1 MSFGT
6 IEEMGVKENKA
17 LRSWYWYD
25 WANQAFALTVLTVLV
40 PQLLSSMFELS
51 TGGGTELGSLKITGD
66 TFYAIVLGSAS
77 LFVAIVSPVLGA
89 IADRMPI
96 KKKILWVYT
105 IVGVLFTAMMGVA
118 PHLEVGSGYRFLA
131 FCLVIGNIG
140 FAGGNV
146 IYYAFMPSLADRDSM
161 DHVSSWGYAYGFA
174 GGSLILIVH
183 LLVGLTGFFGLSK
196 PWSPWV
202 LSFIF
207 VTSAMWWLGFGMQ
220 LFRNT
225 PEPQIPNPKEY
236 GSAMEAIRDGIR
248 EVKKTF
254 GEIRKFKILA
264 IYLASYLLFFD
275 GINTIGGMASAFGD
289 SVLRLN
295 PTMNFVLLLMVNI
308 TAVPMTVIGGKLAN
322 RFGTKR
328 VLGWSLGVYAVVAIL
343 AVGFAPLELEDDHE
357 RYDFQYDFEEDVGE
371 YKLSV
376 LYDKEDS
383 VKGWV
388 SKTGEGDQSFRDA
401 FFEFMIVSSTD
412 SNRWTEDDVVREYL
426 TPEQASG
433 LVSKMGEV
441 SDHRFSFSFS
451 GGDLDGS
458 RSVGEEH
465 PTIIEGELADWWP
478 NLLRDKV
485 WEPLNFGVN
494 LQWIMLGMMVG
505 VVMGTAGAQARSLFT
520 MLTPSSRSTEFF
532 GFFGFI
538 GKAAAVF
545 GPIVYA
551 ISAATMGSRVAVA
564 SIVVVIL
571 IGWSLFIFID
581 VEEGVRV
588 ARQEDID
595 AGFISQ
601 GEEEIRD
608 RINPVTGSSEE
619 E

>member
-1 MSFGT
+1 MGFGT
-6 IEEMGVKENKA
+6 IEGMGVEENKA

-51 TGGGTELGSLKITGD
+51 TGGGTEVGSLKITGD
-66 TFYAIVLGSAS
+66 TFYAIILGSAS

-105 IVGVLFTAMMGVA
+105 VVGVLFTAMMGVA
-118 PHLEVGSGYRFLA
+118 PHLEAGSAYRFLA

-146 IYYAFMPSLADRDSM
+146 IYYAFMPNLADRDSM

-183 LLVGLTGFFGLSK
+183 LLVGLTGFFGVSD

-225 PEPQIPNPKEY
+225 PEPEIPNPKEY
-236 GSAMEAIRDGIR
+236 GSALEAVRDGIR
-248 EVKKTF
+248 EVRKTF

-357 RYDFQYDFEEDVGE
+357 RYDFQYDFNDETGE
-371 YKLSV
+371 YELTT
-376 LYDKEDS
+376 LYDRG

-388 SKTGEGDQSFRDA
+388 SKSGDGDLKFRDS
-401 FFEFMIVSSTD
+401 FFEYMFETVPDTSESE
-412 SNRWTEDDVVREYL
+412 RWSDDDVVIDSISVS
-426 TPEQASG
+426 QATS
-433 LVSKMGEV
+433 LLSEAAMMDE
-441 SDHRFSFSFS
+441 HRFSFSFK

-458 RSVGEEH
+458 RYVGEEH

-485 WEPLNFGVN
+485 WEPLNFGVS

-505 VVMGTAGAQARSLFT
+505 IVMGTAGAQARSLFT

-588 ARQEDID
+588 ARQEDIE
-595 AGFISQ
+595 AGLIV
-601 GEEEIRD
+601 E
-608 RINPVTGSSEE
+608 
-619 E
+619 

>member
-1 MSFGT
+1 MGFGT
-6 IEEMGVKENKA
+6 IEGMGDEENRA

-51 TGGGTELGSLKITGD
+51 TGGGTEVGSLKITGD
-66 TFYAIVLGSAS
+66 TFYAIILGSAS

-105 IVGVLFTAMMGVA
+105 VIGVLFTAMMGVA
-118 PHLEVGSGYRFLA
+118 PHLEAGSAYRFLA

-146 IYYAFMPSLADRDSM
+146 IYYAFMPNLADSGSM

-183 LLVGLTGFFGLSK
+183 LLVGLTGFFGVSD

-225 PEPQIPNPKEY
+225 PEPEIPNPKEY
-236 GSAMEAIRDGIR
+236 DSALEAVRDGIS
-248 EVKKTF
+248 EVRKTF

-328 VLGWSLGVYAVVAIL
+328 VLGWSLGVYSVVAIL

-357 RYDFQYDFEEDVGE
+357 RYDFQYDFNDETGE
-371 YKLSV
+371 YELTT
-376 LYDKEDS
+376 LYDRG

-388 SKTGEGDQSFRDA
+388 SKSGDGDLDFRDS
-401 FFEFMIVSSTD
+401 FFEYMFETVPDTSESE
-412 SNRWTEDDVVREYL
+412 RWSDDDVVIDSISMS
-426 TPEQASG
+426 QATS
-433 LVSKMGEV
+433 LRSEV
-441 SDHRFSFSFS
+441 AMMSEHRFSFSFE

-458 RSVGEEH
+458 RYVGEEH

-478 NLLRDKV
+478 NLLRDNV
-485 WEPLNFGVN
+485 WEPLNFGVS

-505 VVMGTAGAQARSLFT
+505 IVMGTAGAQARSLFT

-551 ISAATMGSRVAVA
+551 ISAATMGSRMAVA
-564 SIVVVIL
+564 SVVVVIL

-581 VEEGVRV
+581 VEEGIRV
-588 ARQEDID
+588 ARQEDIE
-595 AGFISQ
+595 AGLIV
-601 GEEEIRD
+601 E
-608 RINPVTGSSEE
+608 
-619 E
+619 

>member
-1 MSFGT
+1 MGFGT
-6 IEEMGVKENKA
+6 IEGMGVEENKA

-51 TGGGTELGSLKITGD
+51 TGGGTEVGSLKITGD
-66 TFYAIVLGSAS
+66 TFYAIILGSAS

-105 IVGVLFTAMMGVA
+105 VVGVLFTAMMGVA
-118 PHLEVGSGYRFLA
+118 PHLEAGSAYRFLA

-146 IYYAFMPSLADRDSM
+146 IYYAFMPNLADRDSM

-183 LLVGLTGFFGLSK
+183 LLVGLTGFFGVSD

-225 PEPQIPNPKEY
+225 PEPEIPNPKEY
-236 GSAMEAIRDGIR
+236 GSALEAVRDGIR
-248 EVKKTF
+248 EVRKTF

-357 RYDFQYDFEEDVGE
+357 RYDFQYDFNDETGE
-371 YKLSV
+371 YELTT
-376 LYDKEDS
+376 LYDRG

-388 SKTGEGDQSFRDA
+388 SKSGDGDLKFRDS
-401 FFEFMIVSSTD
+401 FFEYMFETVPDTSESE
-412 SNRWTEDDVVREYL
+412 RWSDDDVVIDSISAS
-426 TPEQASG
+426 QATS
-433 LVSKMGEV
+433 LLSEV
-441 SDHRFSFSFS
+441 AVMDEHRFSFSFK

-458 RSVGEEH
+458 RYVGEEH

-485 WEPLNFGVN
+485 WEPLNFGVS

-505 VVMGTAGAQARSLFT
+505 IVMGTAGAQARSLFT

-588 ARQEDID
+588 ARQEDIE
-595 AGFISQ
+595 AGLIV
-601 GEEEIRD
+601 E
-608 RINPVTGSSEE
+608 
-619 E
+619 

>member
-1 MSFGT
+1 MGFGT
-6 IEEMGVKENKA
+6 IEGMDVEKNKA

-51 TGGGTELGSLKITGD
+51 TGGGTDVGSLKITGD

-96 KKKILWVYT
+96 KKNILWAYT

-118 PHLEVGSGYRFLA
+118 PHLDVGSGYRFLA

-146 IYYAFMPSLADRDSM
+146 IYYAFMPNLADRGSM

-174 GGSLILIVH
+174 GGSLILGVH
-183 LLVGLTGFFGLSK
+183 LLVGLTGFFGVSA

-220 LFRNT
+220 LFRHT
-225 PEPQIPNPKEY
+225 PEPNIPNPKEY
-236 GSAMEAIRDGIR
+236 GSAMEAVRDGIR
-248 EVKKTF
+248 EVRKPF

-328 VLGWSLGVYAVVAIL
+328 VLGWSLGVYAIVAIL

-357 RYDFQYDFEEDVGE
+357 RYDFQYDFNPEIGEEGE
-371 YKLSV
+371 YELTT
-376 LYDKEDS
+376 LYDRG

-388 SKTGEGDQSFRDA
+388 SKNGQGDQAFREA
-401 FFEFMIVSSTD
+401 FFENMFETMPEEGD
-412 SNRWTEDDVVREYL
+412 NDRWSDDDVVLESI
-426 TPEQASG
+426 TDDQAAEI
-433 LVSKMGEV
+433 VEKMGAM
-441 SDHRFSFSFS
+441 SDHRFSFSFR
-451 GGDLDGS
+451 GGDQDGM
-458 RSVGEEH
+458 RSVGDEH

-478 NLLRDKV
+478 NLLRDNV
-485 WEPLNFGVN
+485 WKPLNFGVS

-505 VVMGTAGAQARSLFT
+505 IVMGTAGAQARSLFT
-520 MLTPSSRSTEFF
+520 MLTPASRSTEFF

-551 ISAATMGSRVAVA
+551 ISAATMGSRMAGA

-571 IGWSLFIFID
+571 VGWSLFIFID

-595 AGFISQ
+595 AGY
-601 GEEEIRD
+601 
-608 RINPVTGSSEE
+608 VSEE

>member
-1 MSFGT
+1 MGFGT
-6 IEEMGVKENKA
+6 IEGMGVEENKA

-51 TGGGTELGSLKITGD
+51 TGGGTEVGSLKITGD
-66 TFYAIVLGSAS
+66 TFYAIILGSAS

-105 IVGVLFTAMMGVA
+105 VVGVLFTAMMGVA
-118 PHLEVGSGYRFLA
+118 PHLEAGSAYRFLA

-146 IYYAFMPSLADRDSM
+146 IYYAFMPNLADRDSM

-183 LLVGLTGFFGLSK
+183 LLVGLTGFFGVSD

-225 PEPQIPNPKEY
+225 PEPEIPNPKEY
-236 GSAMEAIRDGIR
+236 GSALEAVRDGIR
-248 EVKKTF
+248 EVRKTF

-357 RYDFQYDFEEDVGE
+357 RYDFQYDFNDETGE
-371 YKLSV
+371 YELTT
-376 LYDKEDS
+376 LYDRG

-388 SKTGEGDQSFRDA
+388 SKSGDGDLKFRDS
-401 FFEFMIVSSTD
+401 FFEYMFETVPDTSESE
-412 SNRWTEDDVVREYL
+412 RWSDDDVVIDSISVS
-426 TPEQASG
+426 QATS
-433 LVSKMGEV
+433 LLSEAAMMDE
-441 SDHRFSFSFS
+441 HRFSFSFK

-458 RSVGEEH
+458 RYVGEEH

-485 WEPLNFGVN
+485 WEPLNFGVS

-505 VVMGTAGAQARSLFT
+505 IVMGTAGAQARSLFT

-588 ARQEDID
+588 ARQEDIE
-595 AGFISQ
+595 AGLIA
-601 GEEEIRD
+601 E
-608 RINPVTGSSEE
+608 
-619 E
+619 

>member
-1 MSFGT
+1 MGLGT
-6 IEEMGVKENKA
+6 IEGMGGEENKA
-17 LRSWYWYD
+17 LTGWYWYD

-174 GGSLILIVH
+174 GGSLILVIH
-183 LLVGLTGFFGLSK
+183 LLVGLTGFFGLST

-236 GSAMEAIRDGIR
+236 SSATEAIRDGIG

-254 GEIRKFKILA
+254 GEIRKFKVLA
-264 IYLASYLLFFD
+264 IYLGSYLLFFD

-308 TAVPMTVIGGKLAN
+308 TAVPMTVVGGKLAN

-328 VLGWSLGVYAVVAIL
+328 VLGWSLGVYSVVAIL
-343 AVGFAPLELEDDHE
+343 AVGFAPLELGDDHE
-357 RYDFQYDFEEDVGE
+357 RYDFQYDFDEERGE

-376 LYDKEDS
+376 LYDKENS

-388 SKTGEGDQSFRDA
+388 SKTGDGDQSFRDA
-401 FFEFMIVSSTD
+401 FFDYMIVSSTD
-412 SNRWTEDDVVREYL
+412 SNRWSDDDVVREYL
-426 TPEQASG
+426 APEPASG

-441 SDHRFSFSFS
+441 SEHRFSFSFS
-451 GGDLDGS
+451 GGDLDGN
-458 RSVGEEH
+458 RSVGGEH
-465 PTIIEGELADWWP
+465 PTIIEGEIADWWP
-478 NLLRDKV
+478 NLLRDNV
-485 WEPLNFGVN
+485 WGPLNIGVN
-494 LQWIMLGMMVG
+494 LQWIILGMAVG

-545 GPIVYA
+545 GPIIYA
-551 ISAATMGSRVAVA
+551 ISAATMGSRAAVA
-564 SIVVVIL
+564 SVVVVIL

-581 VEEGVRV
+581 VEEGIRV
-588 ARQEDID
+588 ARQEDIE
-595 AGFISQ
+595 AGLITES
-601 GEEEIRD
+601 GDEE
-608 RINPVTGSSEE
+608 
-619 E
+619 

>member
-1 MSFGT
+1 MGFGT
-6 IEEMGVKENKA
+6 IEGMDVEKNKA

-51 TGGGTELGSLKITGD
+51 TGGGTDVGSLKITGD

-96 KKKILWVYT
+96 KKNILWAYT

-118 PHLEVGSGYRFLA
+118 PHLDVGSGYRFLA

-146 IYYAFMPSLADRDSM
+146 IYYAFMPNLADRGSM

-183 LLVGLTGFFGLSK
+183 LLVGLTGFFGVST

-220 LFRNT
+220 LFRHT
-225 PEPQIPNPKEY
+225 PEPNIPNPKEY
-236 GSAMEAIRDGIR
+236 GSAMEAVRDGIR
-248 EVKKTF
+248 EVRKTF

-328 VLGWSLGVYAVVAIL
+328 VLGWSLGVYAIVAIL

-357 RYDFQYDFEEDVGE
+357 RYDFQYDFNPEIGEEGE
-371 YKLSV
+371 YELTT
-376 LYDKEDS
+376 LYDRG

-388 SKTGEGDQSFRDA
+388 SKNGQGDQAFREA
-401 FFEFMIVSSTD
+401 FFENMFETMPEEGD
-412 SNRWTEDDVVREYL
+412 NGRWSDDDVVLESI
-426 TPEQASG
+426 TDDQAAEI
-433 LVSKMGEV
+433 VEKMGAM
-441 SDHRFSFSFS
+441 SDHRFSFSFR
-451 GGDLDGS
+451 GGDQDGM
-458 RSVGEEH
+458 RSVGDEH

-478 NLLRDKV
+478 NLLRDNV
-485 WEPLNFGVN
+485 WKPLNFGVS

-505 VVMGTAGAQARSLFT
+505 IVMGTAGAQARSLFT
-520 MLTPSSRSTEFF
+520 MLTPASRSTEFF

-551 ISAATMGSRVAVA
+551 ISAATMGSRMAVA

-571 IGWSLFIFID
+571 VGWSLFIFID

-595 AGFISQ
+595 AGYI
-601 GEEEIRD
+601 
-608 RINPVTGSSEE
+608 SEE

>member
-1 MSFGT
+1 
-6 IEEMGVKENKA
+6 
-17 LRSWYWYD
+17 
-25 WANQAFALTVLTVLV
+25 
-40 PQLLSSMFELS
+40 
-51 TGGGTELGSLKITGD
+51 
-66 TFYAIVLGSAS
+66 
-77 LFVAIVSPVLGA
+77 
-89 IADRMPI
+89 
-96 KKKILWVYT
+96 
-105 IVGVLFTAMMGVA
+105 
-118 PHLEVGSGYRFLA
+118 
-131 FCLVIGNIG
+131 
-140 FAGGNV
+140 
-146 IYYAFMPSLADRDSM
+146 
-161 DHVSSWGYAYGFA
+161 
-174 GGSLILIVH
+174 
-183 LLVGLTGFFGLSK
+183 
-196 PWSPWV
+196 
-202 LSFIF
+202 
-207 VTSAMWWLGFGMQ
+207 MWWLGFGMQ

-225 PEPQIPNPKEY
+225 PEPEIPNPKEY
-236 GSAMEAIRDGIR
+236 GSALEAVRDGIR
-248 EVKKTF
+248 EVRKTF

-357 RYDFQYDFEEDVGE
+357 RYDFQYDFNDETGE
-371 YKLSV
+371 YELTT
-376 LYDKEDS
+376 LYDRG

-388 SKTGEGDQSFRDA
+388 SKSGDGDLKFRDS
-401 FFEFMIVSSTD
+401 FFEYMFETVPDTSESE
-412 SNRWTEDDVVREYL
+412 RWSDDDVVIDSISVS
-426 TPEQASG
+426 QATS
-433 LVSKMGEV
+433 LLSEAAMMDE
-441 SDHRFSFSFS
+441 HRFSFSFK

-458 RSVGEEH
+458 RYVGEEH

-485 WEPLNFGVN
+485 WEPLNFGVS

-505 VVMGTAGAQARSLFT
+505 IVMGTAGAQARSLFT

-588 ARQEDID
+588 ARQEDIE
-595 AGFISQ
+595 AGLIA
-601 GEEEIRD
+601 E
-608 RINPVTGSSEE
+608 
-619 E
+619 

>member
-1 MSFGT
+1 MAFGT
-6 IEEMGVKENKA
+6 IDGMNEESNKA

-25 WANQAFALTVLTVLV
+25 WANQAFALTVITVLV
-40 PQLLSSMFELS
+40 PQLLSNMFELS
-51 TGGGTELGSLKITGD
+51 TGGGSEVGDLKITGD

-105 IVGVLFTAMMGVA
+105 VVGVLFTAMMGIA
-118 PHLEVGSGYRFLA
+118 PHLESDSAYKFLA

-146 IYYAFMPSLADRDSM
+146 IYYAFMPYLADRESM

-174 GGSLILIVH
+174 GGSTILIVH
-183 LLVGLTGFFGLSK
+183 LLVGLTGFFGVTE

-207 VTSAMWWLGFGMQ
+207 ATSAMWWFGFGMQ

-225 PEPQIPNPKEY
+225 PEPEIPNPKEY
-236 GSAMEAIRDGIR
+236 GSAMEAVRDGMS
-248 EVKKTF
+248 EVSKTF
-254 GEIRKFKILA
+254 REIKKFKILA

-289 SVLRLN
+289 SVLRLD
-295 PTMNFVLLLMVNI
+295 PTMNFVLLLMVNL
-308 TAVPMTVIGGKLAN
+308 TAVPMTVVGGKLAN

-328 VLGWSLGVYAVVAIL
+328 VLGWSLGVYAIVAIL
-343 AVGFAPLELEDDHE
+343 AVGFAPLELEDDHD
-357 RYDFQYDFEEDVGE
+357 RYDFQYDFKDELGEEGE
-371 YKLSV
+371 YELTT
-376 LYDKEDS
+376 LYDRG

-388 SKTGEGDQSFRDA
+388 SKSGQGDIAFRES
-401 FFEFMIVSSTD
+401 FFEYMFETLPDDSGEARWSDDDIVLESITADQAAGIVDEMSVM
-412 SNRWTEDDVVREYL
+412 SN
-426 TPEQASG
+426 
-433 LVSKMGEV
+433 
-441 SDHRFSFSFS
+441 HRFSFSFV
-451 GGDLDGS
+451 GGVQDGE
-458 RSVGEEH
+458 RSVGDEH

-478 NLLRDKV
+478 NLLRDNL
-485 WEPLNFGVN
+485 WGPLNCGVS

-520 MLTPSSRSTEFF
+520 MLTPASRTTEFF

-551 ISAATMGSRVAVA
+551 ISAATMGSRMAVA
-564 SIVVVIL
+564 SKVVVIL
-571 IGWSLFIFID
+571 IGWSFFIFID
-581 VEEGVRV
+581 VEEGIRV

-595 AGFISQ
+595 AGLIS
-601 GEEEIRD
+601 E
-608 RINPVTGSSEE
+608 
-619 E
+619 

>member
-1 MSFGT
+1 MGLGT
-6 IEEMGVKENKA
+6 IEGMGGEENKA
-17 LRSWYWYD
+17 LTGWYWYD

-174 GGSLILIVH
+174 GGSLILVIH
-183 LLVGLTGFFGLSK
+183 LLVGLTGFFGLST

-236 GSAMEAIRDGIR
+236 SSATEAIRDGIG

-254 GEIRKFKILA
+254 GEIRKFKVLA
-264 IYLASYLLFFD
+264 IYLGSYLLFFD

-308 TAVPMTVIGGKLAN
+308 TAVPMTVVGGKLAN

-328 VLGWSLGVYAVVAIL
+328 VLGWSLGVYSVVAIL
-343 AVGFAPLELEDDHE
+343 AVGFAPLELGDDHE
-357 RYDFQYDFEEDVGE
+357 RYDFQYDFDEERGE

-376 LYDKEDS
+376 LYDKENS

-388 SKTGEGDQSFRDA
+388 SKTGDGDQSFRDA
-401 FFEFMIVSSTD
+401 FFDYMIVSSTD
-412 SNRWTEDDVVREYL
+412 RNRWSDDDVVREYL
-426 TPEQASG
+426 APEPASG

-441 SDHRFSFSFS
+441 SEHRFSFSFS
-451 GGDLDGS
+451 GGDLDGN
-458 RSVGEEH
+458 RSVGGEH
-465 PTIIEGELADWWP
+465 PTIIEGEIADWWP
-478 NLLRDKV
+478 NLLRDNV
-485 WEPLNFGVN
+485 WGPLNIGVN
-494 LQWIMLGMMVG
+494 LQWIILGMAVG

-545 GPIVYA
+545 GPIIYA
-551 ISAATMGSRVAVA
+551 ISAATMGSRAAVA
-564 SIVVVIL
+564 SVVVVIL

-581 VEEGVRV
+581 VEEGIRV
-588 ARQEDID
+588 ARQEDIE
-595 AGFISQ
+595 AGLITES
-601 GEEEIRD
+601 GDEE
-608 RINPVTGSSEE
+608 
-619 E
+619 

>member
-6 IEEMGVKENKA
+6 IDGMSDEANKA

-40 PQLLSSMFELS
+40 PQLLSNMFELS
-51 TGGGTELGSLKITGD
+51 TGGGAEVGSLKITGD

-89 IADRMPI
+89 IADRVPI

-118 PHLEVGSGYRFLA
+118 PHLGAGSAYRFLA

-146 IYYAFMPSLADRDSM
+146 IYYAFMPNLADRDSM

-174 GGSLILIVH
+174 GGSLLLIVH
-183 LLVGLTGFFGLSK
+183 LTVGQTGFFGIWDAWG
-196 PWSPWV
+196 PWP

-207 VTSAMWWLGFGMQ
+207 ATSAMWWLGFGMQ
-220 LFRNT
+220 LFRYT
-225 PEPQIPNPKEY
+225 PEPEIPNPKEY
-236 GSAMEAIRDGIR
+236 GSTVEAIRDGMR
-248 EVKKTF
+248 EVGKTF
-254 GEIRKFKILA
+254 GEIKKFKILA
-264 IYLASYLLFFD
+264 IYLASYLMFFD

-308 TAVPMTVIGGKLAN
+308 TAVPMSVVGGKLAE

-357 RYDFQYDFEEDVGE
+357 RYDFQYDFDEDRGE
-371 YKLSV
+371 YKLTV
-376 LYDKEDS
+376 LYEKDAS

-388 SKTGEGDQSFRDA
+388 SKTGDGDQSFRDA
-401 FFEFMIVSSTD
+401 FFEYMIVTSTD
-412 SNRWTEDDVVREYL
+412 SERWGDDDVVREYL

-441 SDHRFSFSFS
+441 SDHRFSFSFR
-451 GGDLDGS
+451 GGDMGES
-458 RSVGEEH
+458 RSVGDEH

-478 NLLRDKV
+478 NLLRDNV
-485 WEPLNFGVN
+485 WEPLNFGVS

-551 ISAATMGSRVAVA
+551 ISAATMGSRMAVA
-564 SIVVVIL
+564 SVVVVIL

-581 VEEGVRV
+581 VEEGIRV
-588 ARQEDID
+588 ARQEDIA
-595 AGFISQ
+595 AGLIPEW
-601 GEEEIRD
+601 GAEE
-608 RINPVTGSSEE
+608 
-619 E
+619 

>member
-1 MSFGT
+1 MGFGT
-6 IEEMGVKENKA
+6 IEGMGVEENKA

-51 TGGGTELGSLKITGD
+51 TGGGTEVGSLKITGD
-66 TFYAIVLGSAS
+66 TFYAIILGSAS

-105 IVGVLFTAMMGVA
+105 VVGVLFTAMMGVA
-118 PHLEVGSGYRFLA
+118 PHLEAGSAYRFLA

-146 IYYAFMPSLADRDSM
+146 IYYAFMPNLADRGSM

-183 LLVGLTGFFGLSK
+183 LLVGLTGFFGVSD

-225 PEPQIPNPKEY
+225 PEPEIPNPKEY
-236 GSAMEAIRDGIR
+236 GSALEAVRDGIR
-248 EVKKTF
+248 EVRKTF

-357 RYDFQYDFEEDVGE
+357 RYDFQYDFNDETGE
-371 YKLSV
+371 YELTT
-376 LYDKEDS
+376 LYDRG

-388 SKTGEGDQSFRDA
+388 SKSGDGDLKFRDS
-401 FFEFMIVSSTD
+401 FFEYMFETVPDTSESE
-412 SNRWTEDDVVREYL
+412 RWSDDDVVIDSISVS
-426 TPEQASG
+426 QATS
-433 LVSKMGEV
+433 LLSEV
-441 SDHRFSFSFS
+441 AVMDEHRFSFSFK

-458 RSVGEEH
+458 RHVGEEH

-485 WEPLNFGVN
+485 WEPLNFGVS

-505 VVMGTAGAQARSLFT
+505 IVMGTAGAQARSLFT

-588 ARQEDID
+588 ARQEDIE
-595 AGFISQ
+595 AGLIV
-601 GEEEIRD
+601 E
-608 RINPVTGSSEE
+608 
-619 E
+619 

>member
-1 MSFGT
+1 MGFGT
-6 IEEMGVKENKA
+6 IEGMDVEKNKA

-51 TGGGTELGSLKITGD
+51 TGGGTDVGSLKITGD

-96 KKKILWVYT
+96 KKNILWAYT

-118 PHLEVGSGYRFLA
+118 PHLDVGSGYRFLA

-146 IYYAFMPSLADRDSM
+146 IYYAFMPNLADRGSM

-183 LLVGLTGFFGLSK
+183 LLVGLTGFFGVST

-220 LFRNT
+220 LFRHT
-225 PEPQIPNPKEY
+225 PEPNIPNPKEY
-236 GSAMEAIRDGIR
+236 GSAMEAVRDGIR
-248 EVKKTF
+248 EVRKTF

-328 VLGWSLGVYAVVAIL
+328 VLGWSLGVYAIVAIL

-357 RYDFQYDFEEDVGE
+357 RYDFQYDFNPEIGEEGE
-371 YKLSV
+371 YELTT
-376 LYDKEDS
+376 LYDRG

-388 SKTGEGDQSFRDA
+388 SKNGQGDQAFREA
-401 FFEFMIVSSTD
+401 FFENMFETMPEEGD
-412 SNRWTEDDVVREYL
+412 NGRWSDDDVVLESI
-426 TPEQASG
+426 TDGQAAEI
-433 LVSKMGEV
+433 VEKMGV
-441 SDHRFSFSFS
+441 MSDHRFSFSFR
-451 GGDLDGS
+451 GGDQDGM
-458 RSVGEEH
+458 RSVGDEH

-478 NLLRDKV
+478 NLLRDNV
-485 WEPLNFGVN
+485 WKPLNFGVS

-505 VVMGTAGAQARSLFT
+505 IVMGTAGAQARSLFT

-551 ISAATMGSRVAVA
+551 ISAATMGSRMAVA

-571 IGWSLFIFID
+571 VGWSLFIFID

-595 AGFISQ
+595 AGY
-601 GEEEIRD
+601 
-608 RINPVTGSSEE
+608 VSEE